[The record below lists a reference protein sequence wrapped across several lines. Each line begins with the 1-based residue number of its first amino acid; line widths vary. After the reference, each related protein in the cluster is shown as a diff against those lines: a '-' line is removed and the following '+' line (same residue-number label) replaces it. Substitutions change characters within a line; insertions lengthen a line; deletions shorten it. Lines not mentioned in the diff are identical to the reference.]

1 MSRPEIRAFHG
12 RGQALVMFALALTAL
27 IGLTGLVIDGSSTYV
42 QRRAMQNAADLAA
55 MAAGYAYVNGTSM
68 TTAADNVAAANGYTN
83 GAGQTSVAVST
94 NALNGNTAEQITVKV
109 TAPHQ
114 NWFSGIF
121 GMASWNVSATATVLA
136 GIPNQ
141 IAGGALPLLFNQDL
155 FTTSGINPYQT
166 LTYNEP
172 PSGSQSV
179 PYDTELA
186 NYFEFNWTVFCQ
198 ANGNTCNAN
207 SNVVNGLL
215 NGSLPVT
222 QTTINFGTNI
232 DPLNAGS
239 HTSLFSPLAALVPGC
254 YPVAI
259 ISGTNTA
266 NLQGFG
272 TFCLTSSVGGST
284 KQIAGYFLNEVL
296 GQGQG
301 LTIAP
306 GAGTPKFFGAYAVYL
321 AN

>member
-1 MSRPEIRAFHG
+1 MSRSDIRASHG
-12 RGQALVMFALALTAL
+12 RGQALVLFALALTAL
-27 IGLTGLVIDGSSTYV
+27 VGLTGLVIDGSSTYV
-42 QRRAMQNAADLAA
+42 QRRGMQNAADLAA
-55 MAAGYAYVNGTSM
+55 MAAGYAYLNGTSM

-83 GAGQTSVAVST
+83 GTHQTSVAVSS
-94 NALNGNTAEQITVKV
+94 NALNGNTAEQITVSV

-121 GMASWNVSATATVLA
+121 GMSSWNVGATATVLA

-141 IAGGALPLLFNQDL
+141 SAGGALPLIFNQDL
-155 FTTSGINPYQT
+155 FSTSGIDPFST

-172 PSGSQSV
+172 PTGSQSV
-179 PYDTELA
+179 PYDTQQA
-186 NYFEFNWTVFCQ
+186 SYFEFNWTVFCQ
-198 ANGNTCNAN
+198 ANGNNCNAN
-207 SNVVNGLL
+207 SDVVDGLL
-215 NGSLPVT
+215 TGSLPVT
-222 QTTINFGTNI
+222 QTIINFDTNI

-239 HTSLFSPLAALVPGC
+239 HTKLFSPLAALVPGC

-259 ISGTNTA
+259 VSGTTTA

-284 KQIAGYFLNEVL
+284 KQIAGSFLNQVL

-306 GAGTPKFFGAYAVYL
+306 GGGTPHFFGVYAVYL
-321 AN
+321 TN